1 MKIALYFSWAVFQ
14 SCTERFKWAAE
25 MPQLKMVP
33 LNLKATVL
41 YMPEVL
47 FPRTSMLSFKLFLC
61 SWIDFTVVLPVAHKL
76 AEFPNL
82 EVVASVLDVSE
93 LLYVCRAADLHIAQE
108 SQRSLHPSHLLCM
121 HNRSVGMC

>member
-1 MKIALYFSWAVFQ
+1 MKIVLYFSWAIFQ
-14 SCTERFKWAAE
+14 SCTERFEWATE

-33 LNLKATVL
+33 LNLNGTVL

-47 FPRTSMLSFKLFLC
+47 FPHTSMLSFKLFLC
-61 SWIDFTVVLPVAHKL
+61 SWTDFTVVLLVAHRL

-82 EVVASVLDVSE
+82 EVVALVLDVSE

-108 SQRSLHPSHLLCM
+108 PQHGLDPSHLLCM